1 MTSPWRVF
9 MSSPPARV
17 DAFRAIE
24 DAGCDVSYGL
34 SVEDHPEKAYTEDE
48 LIALLQDVD
57 VYVCMTRE
65 GYNRRI
71 AEACPNLLMI
81 VKPIIGFDNI
91 DLAAATDAG
100 VLVAN
105 SPAPENFIG
114 VAEAAVGLMIALSKR
129 LLENRQVLLNGEWK
143 RDELFGDLL
152 YDKTVGIVG
161 LARVGG
167 HVAQRL
173 GPWGMRLIA
182 YDPYIT
188 QDRAQSFGAELRPT
202 LESVLDEADFV
213 TLHTPLTAETR
224 GMIGEPQL
232 RRMKPSAFLLNTAR
246 GAVIDEH
253 AVARAIEER
262 WIAGAAIDV
271 FDPEPLSH
279 GSPLRELDQ
288 ERVILTPHSVGN
300 SYAARM
306 GGQRL
311 AVQTITQ
318 AMRGEVPEYVVNPA
332 VVERWR
338 ERMAARG

>member
-1 MTSPWRVF
+1 MARPWRVF

-24 DAGCDVSYGL
+24 DSGCEVVYGV
-34 SVEDHPEKAYTEDE
+34 SVEDHPEKAYTEEE

-81 VKPIIGFDNI
+81 VKPIIGYDNI

-152 YDKTVGIVG
+152 YGKTVGIVG
-161 LARVGG
+161 LGRVGG

-173 GPWGMRLIA
+173 APWGMRVLA

-188 QDRAQSFGAELRPT
+188 AERATSLGAELRPI
-202 LESVLDEADFV
+202 LDSVLEDADFL
-213 TLHTPLTAETR
+213 TLHVPLTAETR

-232 RRMKPSAFLLNTAR
+232 RKMKASAFLLNTAR
-246 GAVIDEH
+246 GAVIDEN

-271 FDPEPLSH
+271 FDPEPLPLS
-279 GSPLRELDQ
+279 SPLRELDQ
-288 ERVILTPHSVGN
+288 GRVILTPHSVGN

-311 AVQTITQ
+311 AVESIQR
-318 AMRGEVPEYVVNPA
+318 AMRGEVPEHVVNPE
-332 VVERWR
+332 VIERWR
-338 ERMAARG
+338 RRLAARL

>member
-1 MTSPWRVF
+1 MPWRVF
-9 MSSPPARV
+9 MSSPPARI

-24 DAGCDVSYGL
+24 DAGCAVTYGQ
-34 SVEDHPEKAYTEDE
+34 SVEDVPENAYSEDE
-48 LIALLQDVD
+48 LIELLRQTD

-91 DLAAATDAG
+91 DLQAATDNG

-114 VAEAAVGLMIALSKR
+114 VAEAAVGLMVALSKR
-129 LLENRQVLLNGEWK
+129 LLENRHVLLDGSWK

-152 YDKTVGIVG
+152 YEKTVGIVG
-161 LARVGG
+161 LGRVGG

-173 GPWGMRLIA
+173 STWGMRLLA

-188 QDRAQSFGAELRPT
+188 DERAKSFGAELRPD
-202 LESVLDEADFV
+202 LEHVLAESDFL
-213 TLHTPLTAETR
+213 TLHVPLTAETR
-224 GMIGEPQL
+224 GMIGEAAL
-232 RRMKPSAFLLNTAR
+232 RKMKPSAYLINTAR
-246 GAVIDEH
+246 GAVIDDQ

-262 WIAGAAIDV
+262 WIAGAALDV
-271 FDPEPLSH
+271 HDPEPLPIS
-279 GSPLRELDQ
+279 SPLRELDQ
-288 ERVILTPHSVGN
+288 DRVILTPHSVGN

-311 AVQTITQ
+311 AVESIKR
-318 AMRGEVPEYVVNPA
+318 AMRGEAPEHVVNPE
-332 VVERWR
+332 VVERWLQR
-338 ERMAARG
+338 IATRG